1 MTSDAGT
8 PPLAPEEL
16 VSTAGEREAMEAFL
30 EYYRG
35 LLPAKVRG
43 LSEQDAR
50 RRLVPSATTL
60 AGLLKHLAAVER
72 GWFQRRLGGVD
83 EAAIEGNARGDG
95 PSWIVTETQAIDD
108 LAAELEEACAR
119 SRAVAAG
126 LRLEDSVPGVVALGV
141 PAHDRGV
148 RPARGARRHPARA
161 DGRRGRR
168 LSGSRQRALPATRRP
183 AAAQRAALDLAS

>member
-95 PSWIVTETQAIDD
+95 PSWIVAETQAIDD

-126 LRLEDSVPGVVALGV
+126 LRLEDSVPHPRLGRV
-141 PAHDRGV
+141 SLRWVYLHMIEEY
-148 RPARGARRHPARA
+148 ARHAGHADILREQTDGAV
-161 DGRRGRR
+161 GG
-168 LSGSRQRALPATRRP
+168 
-183 AAAQRAALDLAS
+183 